1 MHWLA
6 LISAFA
12 LSVITVVGDVLIK
25 TAADKSQWQGIGF
38 LVCGAV
44 IYAMTAFG
52 WFYVMRSEE
61 LTDVGVLYGV
71 STVVL
76 LFLVSAF
83 YFKEHIAFMEI
94 VGLVMAVTALFLMLR
109 FQ

>member
-6 LISAFA
+6 IISGVF
-12 LSVITVVGDVLIK
+12 LSAITVLGDVFIK
-25 TAADKSQWQGIGF
+25 TAADKSEWTGAWW
-38 LVCGAV
+38 LVLGAV
-44 IYAMTAFG
+44 VYAATAFG
-52 WFYVMRSEE
+52 WFYVMRYEE
-61 LTDVGVLYGV
+61 LTDVGVLYAV

-76 LFLVSAF
+76 LFFVSAF

-94 VGLVMAVTALFLMLR
+94 VGLVLAVTALILMLR